1 MILLEGI
8 NRINE
13 EEEQISDLKIK
24 WWKSLEWKRIR
35 KKELKEISESHGV
48 LTCSIEGLGILL

>member
-13 EEEQISDLKIK
+13 YEEQISDLKIK

-35 KKELKEISESHGV
+35 KKELKEMRTV
-48 LTCSIEGLGILL
+48 LETFRTTLNTPTFT